1 MHSGNRKNGHI
12 RKTEMKAWKS
22 LVGLKKIREGIAGAA
37 TMLIAWASLG
47 MTAYAKEDTPKKKD
61 PFGFVEGKD
70 NGMFDDLIETVE
82 KTGAS
87 ANKLMMALGA
97 VSAVLALGGVGLM
110 IMLIKNSNK
119 REENK
124 SWLMAIVAGA
134 MMLFGSASFA
144 GILYQMGQS
153 V

>member
-1 MHSGNRKNGHI
+1 MHAGSETNGHI
-12 RKTEMKAWKS
+12 REAEVKSCKKLKA
-22 LVGLKKIREGIAGAA
+22 LKKIRKGIAGAA
-37 TMLIAWASLG
+37 AMAVSWALLG
-47 MTAYAKEDTPKKKD
+47 MTAYAQEEAAEKKN
-61 PFGFVEGKD
+61 PFKFVEEKG
-70 NGMFDDLIETVE
+70 NGMFDGLIKTVE
-82 KTGAS
+82 ETGAS

-110 IMLIKNSNK
+110 IMLMKNSNK